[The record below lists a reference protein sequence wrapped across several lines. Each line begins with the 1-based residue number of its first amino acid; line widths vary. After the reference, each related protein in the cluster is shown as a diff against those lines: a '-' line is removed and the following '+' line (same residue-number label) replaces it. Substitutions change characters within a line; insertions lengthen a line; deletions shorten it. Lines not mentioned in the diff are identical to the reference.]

1 MSTTDDTNATRRGSE
16 SNDLLGAGAE
26 ARYCYSTDEEEF
38 YGDFDTR
45 EEALAEATAELEGRD
60 ELGETRKV
68 WTGVQKPAMY
78 FLRKSTEHLG
88 RDFTER
94 IDEWLADNI
103 AAEEEIVEVKDYA
116 ALGAALLDAL
126 EQHATFNRWAVHQV
140 QEHEAIVPGE
150 PEAPNAEVSGAGTAS
165 AGLPGYAGDN
175 NGEKK

>member
-1 MSTTDDTNATRRGSE
+1 MTDKVAGPDGSALSE
-16 SNDLLGAGAE
+16 GLGAGAG

-45 EEALAEATAELEGRD
+45 EDALAEATAELEGRD
-60 ELGETRKV
+60 EPGETRKV

-78 FLRKSTEHLG
+78 WLRKSTEQLG
-88 RDFTER
+88 RDFAER
-94 IDEWLADNI
+94 MDEWLADNI

-150 PEAPNAEVSGAGTAS
+150 PEAPNGQANRPSGAAQ
-165 AGLPGYAGDN
+165 
-175 NGEKK
+175 E

>member
-1 MSTTDDTNATRRGSE
+1 MTDKVAGPDGSALSE
-16 SNDLLGAGAE
+16 GLGAGAG
-26 ARYCYSTDEEEF
+26 ARHCYSTDEEEF

-45 EEALAEATAELEGRD
+45 EDALAEATAELEGRD
-60 ELGETRKV
+60 EPGETRKV

-78 FLRKSTEHLG
+78 WLRKSTEQLG
-88 RDFTER
+88 RDFAER
-94 IDEWLADNI
+94 MDEWLADNI

-150 PEAPNAEVSGAGTAS
+150 PEAPNVRVN
-165 AGLPGYAGDN
+165 LPATRGPQ
-175 NGEKK
+175 E

>member
-60 ELGETRKV
+60 EPGETRKV

-150 PEAPNAEVSGAGTAS
+150 PEAPNVEAEATAT
-165 AGLPGYAGDN
+165 APWPGR
-175 NGEKK
+175 